1 MKKKEKQP
9 PNPAIRCACGREELL
24 TPAPPKAT
32 DAGGDDQPAQ
42 DERPGPQPLETAI
55 AAGPAKPN
63 EEKH

>member
-1 MKKKEKQP
+1 MAQQKKKTVHAP
-9 PNPAIRCACGREELL
+9 IRCACGREELL